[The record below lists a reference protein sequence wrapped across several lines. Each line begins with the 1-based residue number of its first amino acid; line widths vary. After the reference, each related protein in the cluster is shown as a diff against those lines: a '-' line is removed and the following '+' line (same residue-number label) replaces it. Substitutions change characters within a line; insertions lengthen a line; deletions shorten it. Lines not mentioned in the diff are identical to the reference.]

1 MALPSKDSDWASRSP
16 RRKLS
21 ERKIFFWRRRTPLR
35 HTVESAMPETSA
47 VSPSRKLDP
56 LAAVLTFVLPGLGQV
71 IQGRIAK
78 GFLFFFSLYGLFFYG
93 MAMGQWKNVWIPQ
106 PEDVATIDIFGYKL
120 EGTVKVLVTR
130 REYLGQFWMGAAA
143 WPALV
148 QYVAFDKTKETG
160 PLFGSFQ
167 RCPPE
172 DVINHLQ
179 RDGNKRWDL
188 GWVFTVIAGVLNLL
202 VIYDALAG
210 PMVREEEES
219 PPAIPPGGPA
229 K

>member
-1 MALPSKDSDWASRSP
+1 
-16 RRKLS
+16 
-21 ERKIFFWRRRTPLR
+21 
-35 HTVESAMPETSA
+35 MPESSA
-47 VSPSRKLDP
+47 ATPPRTLDP
-56 LAAVLTFVLPGLGQV
+56 LAALLTFVLPGLGQV

-106 PEDVATIDIFGYKL
+106 HDEVAPTDILGYKL
-120 EGTVKVLVTR
+120 DGIVKVLANR

-143 WPALV
+143 WPAVV
-148 QYVAFDKTKETG
+148 QYFAFDKTKETG

-210 PMVREEEES
+210 PMIREEDEM
-219 PPAIPPGGPA
+219 PPTTLPGGLA

>member
-1 MALPSKDSDWASRSP
+1 
-16 RRKLS
+16 
-21 ERKIFFWRRRTPLR
+21 
-35 HTVESAMPETSA
+35 MPEPAQVPTTL
-47 VSPSRKLDP
+47 PPPRTFDP
-56 LAAVLTFVLPGLGQV
+56 LAALLSFALPGLGQV

-93 MAMGQWKNVWIPQ
+93 MAMGEWKNVWIPQ
-106 PEDVATIDIFGYKL
+106 PDEVPPTDVFGYRL
-120 EGTVKVLVTR
+120 EGTARALASR

-143 WPALV
+143 WPAVV
-148 QYVAFDKTKETG
+148 QYVAFDKSKEGG
-160 PLFGSFQ
+160 PFFGTFQ

-172 DVINHLQ
+172 EMLNHLQ

-210 PMVREEEES
+210 PMFRDEDEPEAATP
-219 PPAIPPGGPA
+219 PPAPPKGGPTP
-229 K
+229 

>member
-1 MALPSKDSDWASRSP
+1 MPPAPTAPTVLPP
-16 RRKLS
+16 
-21 ERKIFFWRRRTPLR
+21 
-35 HTVESAMPETSA
+35 
-47 VSPSRKLDP
+47 RKLDP
-56 LAAVLTFVLPGLGQV
+56 LAAALTFVLPGLGQV

-93 MAMGQWKNVWIPQ
+93 MAMGQWKNVWLPQADEIP
-106 PEDVATIDIFGYKL
+106 PTDIRGYRL
-120 EGTVKVLVTR
+120 DGFANVLITR

-143 WPALV
+143 WPALY
-148 QYVAFDKTKETG
+148 QYASFDKTKESG
-160 PLFGSFQ
+160 PIFGTFQ
-167 RCPPE
+167 RAPSE
-172 DVINHLQ
+172 DMLNHLQ

-210 PMVREEEES
+210 PMFRDEEEE
-219 PPAIPPGGPA
+219 PTPAAAPGGPA